1 MTQNI
6 DFEFRK
12 NILNKY
18 ISSTISYC
26 YQCTSCTSACPIA
39 DITQGKYNPRKL
51 IINALLGLKEKIF
64 VQKDPSV
71 WDCTQCCTCDEI
83 CPQKVKLTEIFAYIK
98 NQFAEQK
105 IAPEG
110 FLSEARAVYQN
121 GRSVPIQ
128 PAIERRREQLGLGK
142 VPDLDY
148 GELNDIMK
156 MVGLD
161 KLVEDKKTID
171 KKEGS

>member
-1 MTQNI
+1 M
-6 DFEFRK
+6 
-12 NILNKY
+12 
-18 ISSTISYC
+18 S
-26 YQCTSCTSACPIA
+26 
-39 DITQGKYNPRKL
+39 
-51 IINALLGLKEKIF
+51 
-64 VQKDPSV
+64 
-71 WDCTQCCTCDEI
+71 
-83 CPQKVKLTEIFAYIK
+83 QKVKLTEIFAYIK

-105 IAPEG
+105 SHLRDFFLKPER
-110 FLSEARAVYQN
+110 FQN

-161 KLVEDKKTID
+161 KLVEDKKTTD